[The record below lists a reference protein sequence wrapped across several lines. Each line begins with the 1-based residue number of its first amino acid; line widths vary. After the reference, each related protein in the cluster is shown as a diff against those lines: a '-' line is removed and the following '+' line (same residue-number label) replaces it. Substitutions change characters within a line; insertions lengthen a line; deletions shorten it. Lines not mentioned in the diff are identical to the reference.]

1 MGFYLG
7 LMSGTS
13 MDAID
18 AALVDLDVSPGGA
31 HSAGLVQA
39 IAQLMAPD
47 RVATTATLG
56 LDPDYVEAVAFGWF
70 ARRTLEG
77 LTSSAASVTG
87 AAGPRILGGVY
98 RYA

>member
-18 AALVDLDVSPGGA
+18 AALA
-31 HSAGLVQA
+31 
-39 IAQLMAPD
+39 
-47 RVATTATLG
+47 
-56 LDPDYVEAVAFGWF
+56 
-70 ARRTLEG
+70 
-77 LTSSAASVTG
+77 TSSAASVTG